1 MNASTTG
8 STTLDDR
15 GGSVRSMI
23 AYALTF
29 IAVCG
34 VLYPALATVVG
45 GALFPVQSRGSLIE
59 RDGMVVGSSLVA
71 QPFVS
76 DRYLQPRPSTAD
88 YDVFA
93 LAGSNLAPSNPALRE
108 RIAATSAEIS
118 AREGVAAETVPIDL
132 VTASGS
138 GIDPHIS
145 PDAAFIQIARIAG
158 ARGVSEVAVREI
170 IDAHVQAPTFGLLG
184 QPRVNVLEANLALDA
199 SATEPTRR

>member
-1 MNASTTG
+1 MSTSTND
-8 STTLDDR
+8 STTLDER
-15 GGSVRSMI
+15 GGSVRSMVV
-23 AYALTF
+23 YAVLV

-34 VLYPALATVVG
+34 VLYPALATMIG
-45 GALFPVQSRGSLIE
+45 GALFPVQARGSLIE
-59 RDGMVVGSSLVA
+59 RGGVVVGSSLVA

-76 DRYLQPRPSTAD
+76 DRYLQPRPSAAG
-88 YDVFA
+88 YDMIA
-93 LAGSNLAPSNPALRE
+93 LAGSNWAPSNPALRE
-108 RIAATSAEIS
+108 RIAATSAGI
-118 AREGVAAETVPIDL
+118 ATREGVAADTVPIDL

-145 PDAAFIQIARIAG
+145 PDAAFIQIARIAR

-170 IDAHVQAPTFGLLG
+170 IDTHIQTPTLGVLG

>member
-1 MNASTTG
+1 MNTSTGG

-23 AYALTF
+23 VYTLIF
-29 IAVCG
+29 VVVCG
-34 VLYPALATVVG
+34 VLYPALATVIG
-45 GALFPVQSRGSLIE
+45 GALFPAQSRGSLIE
-59 RDGMVVGSSLVA
+59 RDGVVVGSALVA

-76 DRYLQPRPSTAD
+76 DRYLQPRPSAAG

-93 LAGSNLAPSNPALRE
+93 LAGSNWAPSNPALRE
-108 RIAATSAEIS
+108 RIAATSSDIA
-118 AREGVAAETVPIDL
+118 AREGVAVDTVPIDL

-145 PDAAFIQIARIAG
+145 PEAAFLQIARIAR

-170 IDAHVQAPTFGLLG
+170 ADAQVLTSTFGLLG
-184 QPRVNVLEANLALDA
+184 RPRINVLEANLALDA
-199 SATEPTRR
+199 LATQSSGQ